1 MIQIKLKWR
10 YFRAT
15 NAKSRKVIHA
25 ISEQRRQ
32 AAMAAANFVH
42 DAVKALAARVDEA
55 AVKLAATT
63 RVQFTLDPATRAR
76 IATFRVSGKFPKN
89 AIDGWINRATRHES
103 STATFDPDAATIK
116 RMADV
121 PPSPSDADLANAFGW
136 KLYFQSG
143 VHLQPPAIWMAE
155 DECGFA
161 VPAEPSFPGMGNS
174 DAAIRKRL
182 ADWQPPAGF
191 KAISRAEYDL
201 CIATA
206 NAAAEKRAKRK
217 TA

>member
-1 MIQIKLKWR
+1 MIQIKVKWR

-15 NAKSRKVIHA
+15 NAKSRKMIA
-25 ISEQRRQ
+25 GISDKRRN
-32 AAMAAANFVH
+32 A
-42 DAVKALAARVDEA
+42 ALAVTNIVYDAIQALAEHVGARPADLV
-55 AVKLAATT
+55 ATT

-89 AIDGWINRATRHES
+89 AIAGWTNRATRAETS
-103 STATFDPDAATIK
+103 IAAFDPDPKTIK

-121 PPSPSDADLANAFGW
+121 PPWPSDADLANLFAW

-143 VHLQPPAIWMAE
+143 VHLQPPAIWIAD

-161 VPAEPSFPGMGNS
+161 VPAEPSLPGMGNS

-201 CIATA
+201 YIATA